1 MKTFLRYQKQWHAC
15 VAFLLLPLLNLSAL
29 FYIDIFTQNQ
39 SYIGNDLHHP
49 LYLFLWGSCS
59 ALYFRSMTRAC
70 LKKYPCLPMCANHVL
85 TLLCASMIL
94 SIVLPYDPHTNAWIS
109 LWHVRLA
116 MFGSAGYAFFV
127 FCFLF
132 YASLC
137 GYHNLHYFLF
147 IYLLLCF
154 ISSYS
159 FAMQGAVTSFTEIT
173 YSIGMGIFLY
183 YLRYSSN

>member
-1 MKTFLRYQKQWHAC
+1 MKKILRYQKQWHTII
-15 VAFLLLPLLNLSAL
+15 AFLLLPLLNLSAL

-49 LYLFLWGSCS
+49 FYLFLWGSCS
-59 ALYFRSMTRAC
+59 ALYFRSMTHAC
-70 LKKYPCLPMCANHVL
+70 LKKYPCLPMCVNLLL
-85 TLLCASMIL
+85 TLFCGCMIL
-94 SIVLPYDPHTNAWIS
+94 SVLFPYDPQANVWIS

-116 MFGSAGYAFFV
+116 MFGSGGYAFFV

-137 GYHNLHYFLF
+137 GYQNLRRYLF
-147 IYLLLCF
+147 IYVILCF

-183 YLRYSSN
+183 YLRYSS